1 MNARIFPTAALTIEP
16 KARSPKD
23 GGKAQS
29 GFADALDRQP
39 TTIRDANGP
48 GTKSMRSAAK
58 LDMFALHRGQRAE
71 DGPDEKP
78 VALEDRF
85 ASIRLGHELGHRA
98 LGHGSEAADKPAIAN
113 DLMDTGEASTAPP
126 PDADDKT
133 SAVEG
138 AFARD
143 AAAPDNSVEAEAAS
157 DSDAPDGAAD
167 DAQTDESDDVAQLLA
182 LVGLKPQA
190 QTRTA
195 ATSANEQTA
204 GNVEG
209 ETKAKPEI
217 EVGTASADEYALA
230 EHRPQDTQDDA
241 VPLKPTSLFDEPPAQ
256 SKAEEPA
263 ARPINRSD
271 NSAQPPAIGST
282 RSASRPADPQRPAAE
297 PVLATDGEIAPTST
311 AASPVSVEAE
321 TELPI
326 APRTAD
332 MPVQRSSS
340 REARTEQPSK
350 PARSANAAQPAT
362 TDARPQADGQAQAAA
377 ADEPPVQTDARDV
390 RRADNIRSGS
400 TARSD
405 TSTATPERQQQAG
418 QPVAAQIEIGQSRQ
432 SPAQTVSAAL
442 GADPVWSTYFR
453 DIPSA
458 PKEIKSLQIQLKPVE
473 LGIVTANLINKGDSI
488 SVEIEAQTPQARDH
502 LSIDSDQ
509 IVKSL
514 RAVGIE
520 VDQVTVRL
528 ADNPAP
534 STDRGDGQPQ
544 RGFAGET
551 GPGGNRDG
559 QGRGVPHQQSRHD
572 GGGQERRP
580 ERATSRQDEGRYI

>member
-39 TTIRDANGP
+39 ATMRDANGP

-71 DGPDEKP
+71 DGLDEKP

-85 ASIRLGHELGHRA
+85 ASIRLGHDLGHRA
-98 LGHGSEAADKPAIAN
+98 LGHGSEAADKQAIAN

-143 AAAPDNSVEAEAAS
+143 AAAPDNSIEAEAAS
-157 DSDAPDGAAD
+157 NSDAPDRPAGD
-167 DAQTDESDDVAQLLA
+167 DQTDESDDVAQLLA

-190 QTRTA
+190 QARTA

-209 ETKAKPEI
+209 ETKATPEI
-217 EVGTASADEYALA
+217 EIETAAADEYALVEEQA
-230 EHRPQDTQDDA
+230 QDTKNDA
-241 VPLKPTSLFDEPPAQ
+241 APLRPTSLFDEPPTQ
-256 SKAEEPA
+256 SKSEDPA

-271 NSAQPPAIGST
+271 NSVQPPPTGST
-282 RSASRPADPQRPAAE
+282 HSASRPADPQRPAAD
-297 PVLATDGEIAPTST
+297 PVLSSDDKIAPTST
-311 AASPVSVEAE
+311 PASPVSAKADAE
-321 TELPI
+321 VPV
-326 APRTAD
+326 APR
-332 MPVQRSSS
+332 PVDTPPQRAGN
-340 REARTEQPSK
+340 RDARTEQPSK
-350 PARSANAAQPAT
+350 PNRSANAAQPAAI
-362 TDARPQADGQAQAAA
+362 DARPQADGQAQAVA

-390 RRADNIRSGS
+390 RRADNLRSS
-400 TARSD
+400 ATARSD
-405 TSTATPERQQQAG
+405 TPTATPERQHQAG

-432 SPAQTVSAAL
+432 SPAQTVSTAL

-453 DIPSA
+453 DVPSA

-473 LGIVTANLINKGDSI
+473 LGVVTANLINQGDSI
-488 SVEIEAQTPQARDH
+488 SVEIEAQTLQARDH
-502 LSIDSDQ
+502 LSMDSDQ

-528 ADNPAP
+528 AENPAP
-534 STDRGDGQPQ
+534 STDRSDGQPQ
-544 RGFAGET
+544 RGFAGEA